1 MALVMSL
8 PSLNT
13 ETDIGASCHP
23 LSKCRDV
30 FELLENLGRQPLI
43 KRQILRRGC
52 PLVVRCLIG
61 KEKFHSLMGILNIN
75 LIVQVI
81 ERSFKK

>member
-1 MALVMSL
+1 MRC
-8 PSLNT
+8 
-13 ETDIGASCHP
+13 GAVSAMHDNHP
-23 LSKCRDV
+23 RQDPKSKRDV

-43 KRQILRRGC
+43 KRKILRRGC
-52 PLVVRCLIG
+52 PSVVRCLIG
-61 KEKFHSLMGILNIN
+61 KEKFHSLMGILNMN